1 MDDKMKL
8 MLESQLKEMIKNSE
22 MMETQE
28 DRRSSSYGEGNIIR
42 RRKGSKD
49 KRINLSKSV

>member
-1 MDDKMKL
+1 MDDKTKL

-22 MMETQE
+22 MQE
-28 DRRSSSYGEGNIIR
+28 QESRKSSSYGKGNIIR

-49 KRINLSKSV
+49 KRISLSESL

>member
-1 MDDKMKL
+1 MDDKTKL

-22 MMETQE
+22 MQE
-28 DRRSSSYGEGNIIR
+28 KQEGRKSSSYGRGNIIR

-49 KRINLSKSV
+49 KRISLSESL

>member
-22 MMETQE
+22 VQE
-28 DRRSSSYGEGNIIR
+28 KQGNRKSSSYGTGNIIR
-42 RRKGSKD
+42 RRKGSED
-49 KRINLSKSV
+49 KRINLSESI

>member
-8 MLESQLKEMIKNSE
+8 MLESQLKEMIRNSE
-22 MMETQE
+22 EQEKQE
-28 DRRSSSYGEGNIIR
+28 DRRSSSYGKGNIIR

-49 KRINLSKSV
+49 KRINLSESI

>member
-8 MLESQLKEMIKNSE
+8 MLESQLKEMIRNSE
-22 MMETQE
+22 MQE
-28 DRRSSSYGEGNIIR
+28 NQRSSSYGEGNIIR

-49 KRINLSKSV
+49 KRINPPEPI

>member
-22 MMETQE
+22 MMENQE